1 MARVY
6 IRFDNQYL
14 EDAELCDSITEAK
27 RYFADTARD
36 LGRYYGQK
44 VTASLH
50 LYDRRVT
57 EGKHCQEYPDF
68 LLSVGP
74 RGGVRVERT

>member
-1 MARVY
+1 MSRVY

-14 EDAELCDSITEAK
+14 EDAELCDSIAEAK

-36 LGRYYGQK
+36 LGRYGQE

-57 EGKHCQEYPDF
+57 DGKHCQEYPDF
-68 LLSVGP
+68 ILSVGP

>member
-14 EDAELCDSITEAK
+14 EDAEPCDSIAEAK
-27 RYFADTARD
+27 RYFETTARD
-36 LGRYYGQK
+36 LARYGQE

-50 LYDRRVT
+50 VYDRRIT
-57 EGKHCQEYPDF
+57 EGNHCQEYPDY
-68 LLSVGP
+68 LLSIGP